1 MQERAGRDFLWD
13 LLEGEAVVD
22 GMTVRP
28 SEWNMVSSRN
38 WGKAWFVA

>member
-22 GMTVRP
+22 GMTIRP
-28 SEWNMVSSRN
+28 SEWNMVLSRN
-38 WGKAWFVA
+38 WRKAWFVA